1 LSSMGTLMGSWMGM
15 GAGMGW
21 GWLFGLLLL
30 AGIVALIVLIVR
42 LTADGSRRSGS
53 TQEQDAGRQR
63 ARAILDERY
72 ARGEIDTAEYEER
85 LRTMRG
91 DG

>member
-1 LSSMGTLMGSWMGM
+1 MGTMTQSWMGM
-15 GAGMGW
+15 GTGMGW
-21 GWLFGLLLL
+21 SWLFGLLLL

-42 LTADGSRRSGS
+42 LTAGGSGRSGGD
-53 TQEQDAGRQR
+53 QDPDVGRQR

-85 LRTMRG
+85 LRIMRG
-91 DG
+91 GG

>member
-1 LSSMGTLMGSWMGM
+1 MATMTGPWMGM
-15 GAGMGW
+15 GTGMGW

-30 AGIVALIVLIVR
+30 AGVVTLIVLIVR
-42 LTADGSRRSGS
+42 LTADASRRSGG
-53 TQEQDAGRQR
+53 TQEPDAGRQR

-85 LRTMRG
+85 LRSMRG
-91 DG
+91 DV